1 MEAVGGGERRAV
13 FCVASVFLCCGAVA
27 SYDGF
32 DHAPDEV
39 VGEWLASACGY
50 HLAFGGPVS
59 GVVAYGVGPLVAVGV
74 VFEACAV
81 CAQCGGL
88 LPCVQGCCECGVGC
102 LHGVCLVG
110 LIGVFQMLRMLAGDG
125 MRVRAE
131 GSRVYVFSGG
141 RMTAV
146 AVSIVG
152 SASSG
157 RV

>member
-1 MEAVGGGERRAV
+1 
-13 FCVASVFLCCGAVA
+13 
-27 SYDGF
+27 
-32 DHAPDEV
+32 
-39 VGEWLASACGY
+39 
-50 HLAFGGPVS
+50 
-59 GVVAYGVGPLVAVGV
+59 
-74 VFEACAV
+74 
-81 CAQCGGL
+81 
-88 LPCVQGCCECGVGC
+88 
-102 LHGVCLVG
+102 
-110 LIGVFQMLRMLAGDG
+110 MLRMLAGDG